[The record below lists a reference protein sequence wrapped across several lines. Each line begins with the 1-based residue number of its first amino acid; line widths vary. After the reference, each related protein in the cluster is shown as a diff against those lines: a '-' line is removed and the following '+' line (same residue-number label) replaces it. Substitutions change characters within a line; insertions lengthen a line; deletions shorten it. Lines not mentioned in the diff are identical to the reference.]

1 MKVRVKDWWAMA
13 EQHGIDEDGDIDCLY
28 SFTTEMKEYCGKVIE
43 VEDVNIFTYDNW
55 VFSNEMYEIVE
66 KWDKGKMKVRIKEWD
81 TLAEEFGIDEDG
93 NIDCLYSFT
102 TDMKECCGKIIEV
115 NEDNL
120 LEPDNANTFIYE
132 GWFFTDEMFDVVEE

>member
-55 VFSNEMYEIVE
+55 VFSNEMYEVVE

-102 TDMKECCGKIIEV
+102 TDMKECCGKIIEL
-115 NEDNL
+115 NEGNL
-120 LEPDNANTFIYE
+120 LVPDNANTFIYE
-132 GWFFTDEMFDVVEE
+132 GWFFTDEMFEVIEE

>member
-1 MKVRVKDWWAMA
+1 MKVKIKDWYDMA
-13 EQHGIDEDGDIDCLY
+13 EQYGIDEDGDIKCRY
-28 SFTTEMKEYCGKVIE
+28 IFATEMKEYCGKVIE

-55 VFSNEMYEIVE
+55 VFSNEMYEVVE

-93 NIDCLYSFT
+93 DIDCLYSFT

-120 LEPDNANTFIYE
+120 LEPDIINIFVYE
-132 GWFFTDEMFDVVEE
+132 GWFFTYEMFDVVEE

>member
-1 MKVRVKDWWAMA
+1 MKVKIKDWYDMA
-13 EQHGIDEDGDIDCLY
+13 EQYGIDEDGNIKCRY
-28 SFTTEMKEYCGKVIE
+28 IFATEMKEYCGKVIE

-55 VFSNEMYEIVE
+55 VFSNEMYEVVE

-120 LEPDNANTFIYE
+120 LEPDIINIFVYE
-132 GWFFTDEMFDVVEE
+132 GWFFTDEMFDVIE

>member
-1 MKVRVKDWWAMA
+1 MKVRVKDWDDML
-13 EQHGIDEDGDIDCLY
+13 ESFGVDEDGNINCRY
-28 SFTTEMKEYCGKVIE
+28 IFATEMKEYCGRVIE

-55 VFSNEMYEIVE
+55 VFSDEMYEVVE

-81 TLAEEFGIDEDG
+81 TLAEEHGIDEDG
-93 NIDCLYSFT
+93 DIDCLYSFT

-120 LEPDNANTFIYE
+120 LVPNNANVFMYE
-132 GWFFTDEMFDVVEE
+132 GWFFTDEMFDIVEE

>member
-1 MKVRVKDWWAMA
+1 MKVRVKDWYDMA
-13 EQHGIDEDGDIDCLY
+13 EQHGLDEDGNINCRY
-28 SFTTEMKEYCGKVIE
+28 IFATEMKEYCGRVIE

-55 VFSNEMYEIVE
+55 VFSDEMYEVVE

-93 NIDCLYSFT
+93 DIDCLYSFT

-120 LEPDNANTFIYE
+120 LVPNNANVFMYE
-132 GWFFTDEMFDVVEE
+132 GWFFTDEMFDIVEE

>member
-1 MKVRVKDWWAMA
+1 MKVKIKDWYDMA
-13 EQHGIDEDGDIDCLY
+13 EQYGIDEDGNIKCRY
-28 SFTTEMKEYCGKVIE
+28 IFATEMKEYCGKVIE
-43 VEDVNIFTYDNW
+43 VEGVNIFTYDNW
-55 VFSNEMYEIVE
+55 VFSNEMYEVVE

-93 NIDCLYSFT
+93 DIDCLYSFT

-120 LEPDNANTFIYE
+120 LEPDIINIFVYE
-132 GWFFTDEMFDVVEE
+132 GWFFTDEMFDVIE

>member
-55 VFSNEMYEIVE
+55 VFSNEMYEVVE

-93 NIDCLYSFT
+93 DIDCLYSFT

-120 LEPDNANTFIYE
+120 LEPDIINIFVYE
-132 GWFFTDEMFDVVEE
+132 GWFFTDEMFDVIE

>member
-1 MKVRVKDWWAMA
+1 MKVKIKDWYDMA
-13 EQHGIDEDGDIDCLY
+13 EQYGIDEDGNIKCRY
-28 SFTTEMKEYCGKVIE
+28 IFATEMKEYCGKVIE

-55 VFSNEMYEIVE
+55 VFSNEMYEVVE

-81 TLAEEFGIDEDG
+81 TLAGEFGIDEDG
-93 NIDCLYSFT
+93 DIDCLYSFT

-120 LEPDNANTFIYE
+120 LEPDIINIFVYE
-132 GWFFTDEMFDVVEE
+132 GWFFTDEMFDVIE

>member
-1 MKVRVKDWWAMA
+1 MKVRIKDWWAMA
-13 EQHGIDEDGDIDCLY
+13 EQYGIDEDGNIKCRY
-28 SFTTEMKEYCGKVIE
+28 IFATEMKEYCGKVIE

-55 VFSNEMYEIVE
+55 VFSDEMYEVIE

-93 NIDCLYSFT
+93 DIDCLYSFT
-102 TDMKECCGKIIEV
+102 TDMKEYCGEV
-115 NEDNL
+115 LELNEDNL
-120 LEPDNANTFIYE
+120 LVPDNTNVFMYE